1 MREIKESDWKVLRQL
16 KPQALERLCQEILLE
31 IAQINDDTAKTF
43 HERYLSIYK
52 ILQRRDQEIADT
64 FNDLRRSTAYYKLA
78 AMKSRGLL
86 TEDEFTRFSDETREA
101 IALILGYSRSHT

>member
-1 MREIKESDWKVLRQL
+1 MREIKESDWKILRQL
-16 KPQALERLCQEILLE
+16 QSPALERLCKEILLE

-52 ILQRRDQEIADT
+52 ILQRRDKEIADI
-64 FNDLRRSTAYYKLA
+64 FNGFSRSTALLRLA

-86 TEDEFTRFSDETREA
+86 TEDEFSRFSQETQEV
-101 IALILGYSRSHT
+101 IALLLGE